1 MNGNTQTQCVTKDKN
16 WKNVYERRG
25 DYEKMEKLLEDTN
38 ATSVDN
44 ETTWERKI
52 SSNIESK
59 NNNDSNS
66 WSLEKIKTK

>member
-1 MNGNTQTQCVTKDKN
+1 MK
-16 WKNVYERRG
+16 
-25 DYEKMEKLLEDTN
+25 KLLEDTN